1 MQEALAV
8 FAFWEVNKM
17 GHLFELDISQALA
30 AIEKLKN
37 DLSPEMFNRVMRR
50 TLNEVARRS
59 HTIIDREVRKKYEV
73 KSSWVLSK
81 IGHHKIFD
89 SASGVTCIIPIK
101 GDRGSIGGTFKTLS
115 WKRGTKA
122 RAKIVKSNT
131 SEIPAIMPRK
141 TPYTGK
147 PSFQVGSL
155 VFTRKTDARLPI
167 VNVKGL
173 GVPQMPEQ
181 RARPEVEAKVSEL
194 FEKRFIHNYEQI
206 FG

>member
-1 MQEALAV
+1 
-8 FAFWEVNKM
+8 M
-17 GHLFELDISQALA
+17 GRIFELDVSQALA
-30 AIEKLKN
+30 AIAKLKK
-37 DLSPEMFNRVMRR
+37 DLSPEQFNRVMTR
-50 TLNEVARRS
+50 TLDEVGRRS

-81 IGHHKIFD
+81 IGKHKIYM
-89 SASGVTCIIPIK
+89 SGGGVTCIIPIK
-101 GDRGSIGGTFKTLS
+101 GDRGSVGGTFKTYS

-131 SEIPAIMPRK
+131 TEIPAVMPNK
-141 TPYTGK
+141 TPYTGR
-147 PSFQVGSL
+147 PSFQVGGL
-155 VFTRKTDARLPI
+155 VFTRKTDERLPI

-181 RARPEVEAKVSEL
+181 RARPEVEAKVSKL
-194 FEKRFIHNYEQI
+194 FEERFIHNYERI